1 MDWDDAEAAIRAHIE
16 AGWADGSYAAIP
28 LVFENETAPDS
39 GVYMA
44 VNIEGVYADKTI
56 YGSAGKRS
64 SIEGGIVF
72 FHAFVPIG
80 SGKGQAMGA
89 VVALTQMLELQ
100 TIGTGIN
107 LEGGNPPSP
116 IDHGDSLE
124 PNPQPGGMYY
134 RCSGSVPF
142 IVIGTR

>member
-16 AGWADGSYAAIP
+16 TQWALGSYTAIP
-28 LVFENETAPDS
+28 LVFENEDAPQS
-39 GVYMA
+39 GSYMA
-44 VNIEGVYADKTI
+44 VNIEGTFADKSI
-56 YGSAGKRS
+56 YGSSGKRAS
-64 SIEGGIVF
+64 VEGGIVF
-72 FHAFVPIG
+72 FHAFVPPG
-80 SGKGQAMGA
+80 TGKGQATGP
-89 VVALTQMLELQ
+89 VVALTQILELQ

-124 PNPQPGGMYY
+124 PNQQPGGMYY

-142 IVIGTR
+142 IVIGNR